1 MAISPSLHLDLQA
14 VRGFVRASS
23 LEEPLAS
30 TAERASVLG
39 RFTAYPHQH
48 RNQGCTDAAQLTKEL
63 KAQGYAGSDQTLRRY
78 LRPFR
83 RGRPTPPPGPL
94 SHPRGSVRQR

>member
-1 MAISPSLHLDLQA
+1 
-14 VRGFVRASS
+14 
-23 LEEPLAS
+23 
-30 TAERASVLG
+30 
-39 RFTAYPHQH
+39 
-48 RNQGCTDAAQLTKEL
+48 LTKEL
-63 KAQGYAGSDQTLRRY
+63 KAHGYVGSDQTLRRY